1 MSRVPLPR
9 DAVIDRMMLAI
20 NGVQNTDPLRS
31 GYLSRD
37 RAAHTLDMF
46 KAAFG
51 NPMRPPENAMTKSVS
66 VATGLTYYDLRAPA
80 LNLFPTVSPLRNSVP
95 RMQRA
100 NPGDAAHWKA
110 VMATIGAGV
119 P

>member
-20 NGVQNTDPLRS
+20 NGVQNTDPQRS

-37 RAAHTLDMF
+37 RAAHTIDMF

-110 VMATIGAGV
+110 
-119 P
+119 